1 MVTPWSQNFLF
12 IYCLIK
18 GLCIVGEV
26 GDQKTILGS
35 LLEADRTSFWSISA
49 KKNHS
54 DIRFLVLVYLVVFVV
69 AVAAAVVADVV
80 AVACQEMLRKTLWK
94 LLRDLL
100 VRKESSNC
108 WNC

>member
-1 MVTPWSQNFLF
+1 MRR
-12 IYCLIK
+12 
-18 GLCIVGEV
+18 
-26 GDQKTILGS
+26 KTIV
-35 LLEADRTSFWSISA
+35 IY
-49 KKNHS
+49 
-54 DIRFLVLVYLVVFVV
+54 FLVLVYLVVFVV

-100 VRKESSNC
+100 VRKESSSY